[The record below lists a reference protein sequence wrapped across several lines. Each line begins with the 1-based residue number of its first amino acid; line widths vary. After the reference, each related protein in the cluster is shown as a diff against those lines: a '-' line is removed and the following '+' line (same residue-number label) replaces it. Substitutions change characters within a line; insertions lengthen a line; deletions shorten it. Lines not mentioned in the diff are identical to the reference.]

1 MLYKL
6 NEKMKKLIIIAII
19 VNACLVSISSQGQ
32 LLLENDKHWIFL
44 THQEND
50 AGVNILSGYIVNIKG
65 DTIIDD
71 KDYKKLYAYP
81 LNGEHNCQFPPCFT
95 PYFPYEIGSGRLYA
109 LLRESVDDGKVYCK
123 NYAGG
128 DCAEEYVLFDFRL
141 NQGDTLNDCVRKKIA
156 FKESDGIIDSVATIE
171 IFNSQRKVLFTSGD
185 TSFEGLQFSDQLRI
199 IEGIGFE
206 KYGFFG
212 GTQDKLVDVCFG
224 SLSDCNIFSS
234 IHEIAQKSG
243 VKLFP
248 NPASDKL
255 HIDSDIKIESLS
267 IHDITGNT
275 VFLGYAENMNLES
288 LKPGIYY
295 LSLLLENKALTRT
308 KLVKL

>member
-1 MLYKL
+1 
-6 NEKMKKLIIIAII
+6 MKKKIIFAII
-19 VNACLVSISSQGQ
+19 VIACLVSISSQGQ

-50 AGVNILSGYIVNIKG
+50 GGVNILSGFIVNVKG

-71 KDYKKLYAYP
+71 KVYKKLYAYS
-81 LNGEHNCQFPPCFT
+81 LKGEHNCQFPPCFS
-95 PYFPYEIGSGRLYA
+95 PYFPYEIGSGSLYA

-141 NQGDTLNDCVRKKIA
+141 NQGDTLNDCVRSKIA
-156 FKESDGIIDSVATIE
+156 LNESDGIIDSVATIE
-171 IFNSQRKVLFTSGD
+171 IFNSHRKVLFTSGD
-185 TSFEGLQFSDQLRI
+185 FTFEGLPVSFQIRI

-212 GTQDKLVDVCFG
+212 GTQNELVDVCFG
-224 SLSDCNIFSS
+224 SLSDCNIVSS
-234 IHEIAQKSG
+234 LQEIAQKSG
-243 VKLFP
+243 VKLYP

-255 HIDSDIKIESLS
+255 LIDSDIKIESLS

-275 VFLGYAENMNLES
+275 VFVGDAENMNLGS
-288 LKPGIYY
+288 LKPGIYH
-295 LSLLLENKALTRT
+295 LSLLLENNTLPRT